1 MQSQVLL
8 QFCIDTAGGG
18 GVIPFI
24 RFSILKKI
32 LTVKIKKLM
41 SFIITIQNIIV
52 LTFKENDL
60 NLLVIQVI
68 IKPAII

>member
-8 QFCIDTAGGG
+8 QFCIDTAGG

-52 LTFKENDL
+52 LTLKENDL